1 MLLRTANVI
10 KNRNR
15 KAEKLKKL
23 KKPLKN
29 QRYRNTKNQNKEGQ
43 KPSFIKRLGRKCRL
57 K

>member
-10 KNRNR
+10 KNRNK

-23 KKPLKN
+23 KKTLKN

-43 KPSFIKRLGRKCRL
+43 KPSFIKRLGRKYRL